1 MTDILQQ
8 DIHDSVLELTI
19 NREDAG
25 NALNNEMIGLL
36 SDSLKKFRSRPD
48 LRCVLIKGSGEK
60 FFVAGGDLKELT
72 AVTEDKETEEM
83 ALNGREML
91 DQIRYFPVPV
101 IAKINGYALGGG
113 AELAMACD
121 YRIACETAKFGFIH
135 SSLGI
140 TTAWGGMIDLIE
152 SIGSSKALSILIE
165 GKMLDAKEAYQVGI
179 IHEVEK
185 TNKALDLRINALKK
199 IYQDTPTHVIRGIK
213 SVNMKHKERIHE
225 NLKEVEL
232 DSFKK
237 TWMSDEHWQRVEELL
252 SK

>member
-25 NALNNEMIGLL
+25 NALSNEMIGLL
-36 SDSLKKFRSRPD
+36 SDSLKKFRSRSD
-48 LRCVLIKGSGEK
+48 LRCVLIEGSGEK

-72 AVTEDKETEEM
+72 AVREDEETEEM
-83 ALNGREML
+83 ALNGRALL

-165 GKMLDAKEAYQVGI
+165 GKMLDAKEAYQMGI

-185 TNKALDLRINALKK
+185 THQALDLRINALKK
-199 IYQDTPTHVIRGIK
+199 IYRDTPAHVIRGIK
-213 SVNMKHKERIHE
+213 AVNMKHKEHIHE

-237 TWMSDEHWQRVEELL
+237 TWMSDEHWQKVEELL

>member
-1 MTDILQQ
+1 MVDILEQELQ
-8 DIHDSVLELTI
+8 DSVLELTI

-25 NALNNEMIGLL
+25 NALSNEVIGLL
-36 SDSLKKFRSRPD
+36 NDSLMQHRNLPD
-48 LRCVLIKGSGEK
+48 LKCVLIKGSGEK

-72 AVTEDKETEEM
+72 SVREDYQTEAM
-83 ALNGREML
+83 ALNGRAML

-165 GKMLDAKEAYQVGI
+165 GKMLDANEACQAGI
-179 IHEVEK
+179 IQEVEK
-185 TNKALDLRINALKK
+185 THEALDLRINKLKK
-199 IYQDTPTHVIRGIK
+199 IYQATPIQVIRGIK
-213 SVNMKHKERIHE
+213 AVTMGHKKYIHE
-225 NLKEVEL
+225 NLKEIEL
-232 DSFKK
+232 NSFKK
-237 TWMSDEHWQRVEELL
+237 TWMSDEHWQKVDALV

>member
-1 MTDILQQ
+1 MTDILKQ
-8 DIHDSVLELTI
+8 DLQDSVLELTI

-25 NALNNEMIGLL
+25 NALSYEVIGLL
-36 SDSLKKFRSRPD
+36 NDSLMQYRTRSD
-48 LRCVLIKGSGEK
+48 LRCVFIKGSGEK
-60 FFVAGGDLKELT
+60 FFVAGGDVKELT
-72 AVTEDKETEEM
+72 SVKEDKETEEM
-83 ALNGREML
+83 ALNGRAML

-101 IAKINGYALGGG
+101 IANINGYALGGG

-165 GKMLDAKEAYQVGI
+165 GKMLSAEEARHTGI
-179 IHEVEK
+179 IQEVEK
-185 TNKALDLRINALKK
+185 TQDALKVRINELIK
-199 IYQDTPTHVIRGIK
+199 IYQNTPIEVIRGIK
-213 SVNMKHKERIHE
+213 AVNIKYKESIHE
-225 NLKEVEL
+225 LLKGIEL

-237 TWMSDEHWQRVEELL
+237 TWMSDEHWRKVEELL